1 MSKTG
6 KVKLSN
12 YQILNIVSW
21 YNKDFKSNDRSK
33 ELPMKQR
40 LNLQRNIS
48 TLIGNAQSFEKIC
61 KELWEDFQKEYATDE
76 KSTEVKEIKKDDSGE
91 EKETVKR
98 IVKDEFLD
106 EYQQKAKELSEKI
119 EELSKDTEI
128 YNIRLFDL
136 DEFAD
141 SLMEDTALGV
151 DDLFML
157 TFMDENGENIVQ
169 E

>member
-21 YNKDFKSNDRSK
+21 YNKDFKSSDRSK

-76 KSTEVKEIKKDDSGE
+76 NLQKLRKLRKMTPEKKRNC
-91 EKETVKR
+91 KTNCKR
-98 IVKDEFLD
+98 
-106 EYQQKAKELSEKI
+106 
-119 EELSKDTEI
+119 
-128 YNIRLFDL
+128 
-136 DEFAD
+136 
-141 SLMEDTALGV
+141 
-151 DDLFML
+151 
-157 TFMDENGENIVQ
+157 
-169 E
+169 

>member
-6 KVKLSN
+6 KVELSN

-21 YNKDFKSNDRSK
+21 YNKDFKSSDRSK

-48 TLIGNAQSFEKIC
+48 TLIGDAQSFEKIC

-76 KSTEVKEIKKDDSGE
+76 KSTEVKKDDSGE
-91 EKETVKR
+91 EKETAKR
-98 IVKDEFLD
+98 IVKDEFLE

-128 YNIRLFDL
+128 YIIRLFDL

-141 SLMEDTALGV
+141 SLVEDPNLTV
-151 DDLFML
+151 DDLYML
-157 TFMDENGENIVQ
+157 TFMDENSEKIV
-169 E
+169 EE